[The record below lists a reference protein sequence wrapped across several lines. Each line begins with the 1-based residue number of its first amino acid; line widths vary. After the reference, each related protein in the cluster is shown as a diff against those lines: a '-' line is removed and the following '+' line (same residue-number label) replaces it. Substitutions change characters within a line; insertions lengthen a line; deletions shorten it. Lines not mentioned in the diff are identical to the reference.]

1 MVREDEFF
9 ATLQR
14 IFDEK
19 GYKNIAS
26 ISCREI
32 AEKMKITT
40 KEVRSMALKS
50 RYCPTVKG
58 KLFSSFL
65 VVIY

>member
-1 MVREDEFF
+1 MVKEDEFF
-9 ATLQR
+9 TTLQR

-19 GYKNIAS
+19 GHKNIAS
-26 ISCREI
+26 ISCREV
-32 AEKMKITT
+32 AKKMKITT
-40 KEVRSMALKS
+40 KEVRTIALKS